1 MDNKS
6 LSQRMSES
14 YEKNIE
20 SIKSGRPLINEN
32 PTPSQQEKGTVWI
45 FNKVVRNK
53 NSSKKFLSIDD
64 IKNDPDYPELK
75 KIFGGEVPNSWL
87 ESYLK
92 QQEKIFKIYSS
103 PEWDFF
109 EYNGSRTFRDF
120 IEDKVKSLGI
130 SKYADWS
137 PADIWLV
144 KDKQKVKDE
153 IETHI
158 GESSITSGQTISQLN
173 DILRQMFKEKRVVG
187 ISLKK
192 ISGKYAIYE
201 EVNVRVLNTDRLLK
215 RSKKNYTVK
224 KTDIKIKLDL
234 SLKNNGNEIEMKTQ
248 DLTVKLGSKYKFQIK
263 HLGGSYYKFDN
274 LKFEGT
280 PIGTSAA
287 RGGKSQ
293 TDKVVKLMSS
303 NGLTF
308 KNNHNDYPK
317 TTESFAKNYKKY
329 LIMFNKIKTS
339 VEMNIKNENEFVNS
353 FLEMFESSKKNII
366 IANSKLMQLD
376 FISQVLSIS
385 PNSKYEEFWTD
396 MFWLSIRKGNDFG
409 PHGKL
414 Y

>member
-1 MDNKS
+1 
-6 LSQRMSES
+6 MSEA
-14 YEKNIE
+14 YEKNVE
-20 SIKSGRPLINEN
+20 SIKSGRPIINDN
-32 PTPSQQEKGTVWI
+32 PTATQQEKGTVWI
-45 FNKVVRNK
+45 FNKVVRNQ
-53 NSSKKFLSIDD
+53 NPSKKFLSIDD

-109 EYNGSRTFRDF
+109 EYNGSGTFRDF

-158 GESSITSGQTISQLN
+158 GKNSITSGQTITQLN

-215 RSKKNYTVK
+215 RAKKNYTVK
-224 KTDIKIKLDL
+224 KRDIKIKLDL
-234 SLKNNGNEIEMKTQ
+234 SLKNNRNEIEMQTQ

-263 HLGGSYYKFDN
+263 HLGGSYDKFDN

-317 TTESFAKNYKKY
+317 TKESFVKNYKKY

-339 VEMNIKNENEFVNS
+339 VDVSIKNENEFVNS
-353 FLEMFESSKKNII
+353 FLEMFKSSKKNII

-385 PNSKYEEFWTD
+385 PKNKYEEFWTD